1 MCQVGRSVCVV
12 VLLALGLA
20 ACGSDEAG
28 AERLSEL
35 EVGISRDSMFT
46 LIGTGVLSARG
57 ADTARVDRGFR
68 RSRYVVAGK
77 TYEVYFVRDEPGD
90 VTEPVLQAKET
101 PIVIGP
107 DGTVLGWGWR
117 FYVEEGM
124 EKLSLPTPIKERVI
138 PSETSPPRSDSSA
151 VTPGAPGQRI

>member
-68 RSRYVVAGK
+68 RSRYVVAGQ

-138 PSETSPPRSDSSA
+138 PSETSRPPSDSSA
-151 VTPGAPGQRI
+151 VTPGSSGQRS